1 MGQNRPVGQAGE
13 PGPGASPAQV
23 ELARLL
29 QQWRKEA
36 DKAPTQET
44 VARHVN
50 LNQGTLSRYETA
62 KQDVPEPVIRSLAEF
77 YKRTDEDLAR
87 ALDLRTRG
95 TGEPPVDSAGRDAAP
110 DARTGRGKTGKT
122 LLLGV
127 AAAVVLVGGAVAATL
142 YFSGS
147 GTGTSTSSASS
158 AAPVRPAAAPTT
170 SCSGSTC
177 VHTEP
182 TATVCQNDAVTT
194 AEGRDF
200 GVHIEL
206 RYSPGCHAAWGKL
219 TGSSP
224 GDRVQV
230 FGKEGNP
237 PHQEEYRQ
245 QTGRTAHTQMV
256 EASGPND
263 SRACAVIDSRGT
275 VCASPLPSSGT
286 AAPTPR

>member
-1 MGQNRPVGQAGE
+1 MRQNRPVGQAGE
-13 PGPGASPAQV
+13 PEPGASPARV

-44 VARHVN
+44 VARHVS
-50 LNQGTLSRYETA
+50 LNQGTLSRYENA
-62 KQDVPEPVIRSLAEF
+62 KQDVPEAVIRSLAEY
-77 YKRTDEDLAR
+77 YKRTETDLAR

-95 TGEPPVDSAGRDAAP
+95 TDEPPGDPAGRDTTP
-110 DARTGRGKTGKT
+110 DVRAGRGRKGKT
-122 LLLGV
+122 ILLGTA
-127 AAAVVLVGGAVAATL
+127 AAAVLMGGTIAATL
-142 YFSGS
+142 YLSDS
-147 GTGTSTSSASS
+147 GTVTPTSSVSSTAS
-158 AAPVRPAAAPTT
+158 ARPAAAPAT
-170 SCSGSTC
+170 CNGSTC

-256 EASGPND
+256 EAGGPND

-275 VCASPLPSSGT
+275 VCASPLPSAGSST
-286 AAPTPR
+286 PTPR